1 MLQRIC
7 TAMSSGNIQLSGIM
21 EIDEA
26 YIGGRESNKHESKKQ
41 KQGRGS
47 VGKIPVMG
55 IKERS
60 GNVVATVVENTD
72 KATAESVIEQNVALD
87 ATMNTDESSI

>member
-1 MLQRIC
+1 
-7 TAMSSGNIQLSGIM
+7 MSSGNIQLSGIM